1 MVQRHTGLGS
11 RFSMLKSLEIKN
23 FRSIVDA
30 KLQFGR
36 VNLFIGPN
44 GGGKSNIL
52 EAIGILSAAL
62 GRSIDPI
69 DLDRKGVRLSLPR
82 LF

>member
-1 MVQRHTGLGS
+1 
-11 RFSMLKSLEIKN
+11 MLKTLKIKN

-30 KLQFGR
+30 ELTFGR

-52 EAIGILSAAL
+52 EAIGIVSAAL
-62 GRSIDPI
+62 GRSIEPK
-69 DLDRKGVRLSLPR
+69 DLDLKGVRYNVPSLASKADNQDR
-82 LF
+82 VTRI